1 MTQRTV
7 VWILAFAWA
16 AAWSVSF
23 IAFWI
28 TDPTGD
34 SFTRGLNRL
43 MAFLAWQLGAGF
55 LGGLVWM
62 AGRGVAS
69 SALGRWLPRI
79 PAILALL
86 LFGALAVTVLYARYA
101 KPPPGTYTPPTTTT
115 KPAAGAVVDQ

>member
-7 VWILAFAWA
+7 VWLLVLAWA
-16 AAWSVSF
+16 AAWAGSF
-23 IAFWI
+23 VAFWL

-62 AGRGVAS
+62 AGRGLEKSTLV
-69 SALGRWLPRI
+69 RWLLRLPV
-79 PAILALL
+79 ILALL
-86 LFGALAVTVLYARYA
+86 LFGALAVTVLYARLA
-101 KPPPGTYTPPTTTT
+101 KPPPTDYVPPPQAT
-115 KPAAGAVVDQ
+115 KPVEGN